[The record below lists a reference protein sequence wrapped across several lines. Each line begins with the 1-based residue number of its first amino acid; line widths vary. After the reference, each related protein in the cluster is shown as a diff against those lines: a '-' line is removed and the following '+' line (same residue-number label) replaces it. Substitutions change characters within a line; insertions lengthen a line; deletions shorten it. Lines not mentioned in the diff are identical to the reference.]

1 MKYNSNLDERLKEL
15 DRDITWG
22 PRRQQR
28 VRQRLIDK
36 MNEDQDKSTSWFKRR
51 FIPTFSALMLVAIV
65 TTLALNMFTRQ
76 DGMDNMPNGNGDIQP
91 RIVEDN
97 DKDKKEPA
105 NKPDD
110 SSEQDERN
118 SETEKDKDH
127 SQDNENT
134 QNQPDASDEQKKP
147 EGSDSNDTGQS
158 DESQERFLT
167 QEEIMNVVKGQMET
181 DLDIKLPTEVPLKD
195 GYHLTATTN
204 SNATNAEI
212 VFYQH
217 TGTIPINNELLYSN
231 DNPAEVVGRVTIK
244 EYNTQEEADEAIA
257 YENFSELGG
266 ERIDLG
272 YGMTGY
278 QDGAAG
284 SLHTSWNVGRWALS
298 VKSSTEH
305 SENNV
310 SLAKGVVKY
319 LTEEALPIPHAN
331 GYAHLDTEQN
341 DTRIMW
347 QRNKTVYTI
356 DQTDDV
362 MTALNMAVHFE

>member
-1 MKYNSNLDERLKEL
+1 MKYNSNLEKRLKDL

-22 PRRQQR
+22 PRRQQQ
-28 VRQRLIDK
+28 VRQRLINK
-36 MNEDQDKSTSWFKRR
+36 MNEDRDNSTSWFKRR
-51 FIPTFSALMLVAIV
+51 FIPAFSALMFVTIV
-65 TTLALNMFTRQ
+65 TTLALNMITRQ
-76 DGMDNMPNGNGDIQP
+76 VSMDNTPNGNGDIQP
-91 RIVEDN
+91 LIVE

-105 NKPDD
+105 NNPDD
-110 SSEQDERN
+110 STAQDN
-118 SETEKDKDH
+118 QDSAAEKDKDN

-134 QNQPDASDEQKKP
+134 QKQPDASDEQKEP
-147 EGSDSNDTGQS
+147 EGSDSNDTDHS
-158 DESQERFLT
+158 DGSQERFLT

-195 GYHLTATTN
+195 GYRLTATTN

-212 VFYQH
+212 IFYQH
-217 TGTIPINNELLYSN
+217 TKPIPINNEQLYRN
-231 DNPAEVVGRVTIK
+231 DNPAKVVGRVSIK

-257 YENFSELGG
+257 YENFSKLGG
-266 ERIDLG
+266 KSIDLG

-310 SLAKGVVKY
+310 SLAKTVVRY

-331 GYAHLDTEQN
+331 GYAHLDADQN

-347 QRNKTVYTI
+347 QRYKTVYMI

>member
-1 MKYNSNLDERLKEL
+1 MKYNSNLDEKLKEL

-22 PRRQQR
+22 SRRQQR
-28 VRQRLIDK
+28 VRQRLINQ
-36 MNEDQDKSTSWFKRR
+36 MNEDQDKSASWFKRG
-51 FIPTFSALMLVAIV
+51 FIPALSALMFVAIV

-76 DGMDNMPNGNGDIQP
+76 DSMDNTPNGNGGIQP
-91 RIVEDN
+91 HIVE
-97 DKDKKEPA
+97 DKKEPA
-105 NKPDD
+105 NNPDD
-110 SSEQDERN
+110 STAQDNQN
-118 SETEKDKDH
+118 SEAEKDKDN
-127 SQDNENT
+127 SQDNENA
-134 QNQPDASDEQKKP
+134 QNQPDASDEQKEP
-147 EGSDSNDTGQS
+147 ESSDSNDTDHS
-158 DESQERFLT
+158 DGSQERFLT

-195 GYHLTATTN
+195 GYRLTATTN

-217 TGTIPINNELLYSN
+217 TQPIPINNEQLYRN

-266 ERIDLG
+266 ESIDLG

-278 QDGAAG
+278 QEGAAG

-305 SENNV
+305 SEHNV
-310 SLAKGVVKY
+310 LLAKEVVKY
-319 LTEEALPIPHAN
+319 LTEEALPIPQAN
-331 GYAHLDTEQN
+331 GYAHLDADQN
-341 DTRIMW
+341 GTHIMW